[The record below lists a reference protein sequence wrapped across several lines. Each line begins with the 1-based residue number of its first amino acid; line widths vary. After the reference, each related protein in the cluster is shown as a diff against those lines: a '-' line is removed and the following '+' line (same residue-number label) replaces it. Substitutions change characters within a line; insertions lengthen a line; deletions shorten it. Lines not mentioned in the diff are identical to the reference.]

1 MKKHSVPLLLAA
13 LAVLPGCSRPGE
25 NASGAG
31 PAGASA
37 APPAALGARLY
48 DVNCAACHQQDGRGI
63 PGVYPTMAGSPL
75 VLGDPKDLA
84 LWVLKGRRTA
94 SMPEGRYPTRM
105 EAFGWMQPAAAAALF
120 SYLRSSFGNTAPAV
134 DAATV
139 AKALGPSP

>member
-1 MKKHSVPLLLAA
+1 MKKHSVPLVLAA
-13 LAVLPGCSRPGE
+13 LAALPGCSQRDE

-31 PAGASA
+31 SENASD

-94 SMPEGRYPTRM
+94 SMPEGRYPTKM
-105 EAFGWMQPAAAAALF
+105 QAFDWMKPAAAAALF
-120 SYLRSSFGNTAPAV
+120 TYLRSSFDNAAPAV
-134 DAATV
+134 DASAV
-139 AKALGPSP
+139 AKALESP